1 MNKTWFTLLK
11 EGGDS
16 LRDAFLQP
24 GELVISFFAP
34 VLEPIADHNV
44 FLLSV
49 CVAALVWISLLVG
62 AWKLVKSGQRVGR
75 SLGVAIRAR
84 LFLFKKKLP
93 RRNGLLISCQQAG
106 DPAPETEVEFDDLDL
121 AVLTS
126 AATLHQGFVLTA
138 PDLAAQLKSRP
149 MQVQSSL
156 EKLTVNMMLERALGS
171 TDDYDNYRLTR
182 AGAAFVSMWQR
193 NGD

>member
-1 MNKTWFTLLK
+1 MNKTWFTFLNRF
-11 EGGDS
+11 GDS

-24 GELVISFFAP
+24 GDFVMSAAAP
-34 VLEPIADHNV
+34 LLKPTGDQNE
-44 FLLSV
+44 LLSV
-49 CVAALVWISLLVG
+49 CIAALVWIALLAG
-62 AWKLVKSGQRVGR
+62 AWKLAKLGR
-75 SLGVAIRAR
+75 CFVTSLGVSIRAH
-84 LFLFKKKLP
+84 LFLFRKKLSGQK
-93 RRNGLLISCQQAG
+93 GLLISRQREG
-106 DPAPETEVEFDDLDL
+106 EPRPETEVEFDDLDL

-126 AATLHQGFVLTA
+126 AATLNQGFVLTA

-171 TDDYDNYRLTR
+171 TDDYENYRLTR